1 MIVTWS
7 RRASKSFANIKSIHF
22 SPEETAQ
29 YKLQLLQRI
38 HEKIAKT
45 GLLFPST
52 IYENTY
58 FIRIDSYIVSYEI
71 SEDQSSYTIT
81 AFKHMKQTRI

>member
-1 MIVTWS
+1 MTVEWS
-7 RRASKSFANIKSIHF
+7 RRASKSFSGIMSVHF

-38 HEKIAKT
+38 HEKVVKT
-45 GLLFPST
+45 GRLFPSK

-58 FIRIDSYIVSYEI
+58 FIRIDSYIVS
-71 SEDQSSYTIT
+71 
-81 AFKHMKQTRI
+81 